1 MLARVR
7 HRNVVTVYGAQQIG
21 DEVGVW
27 MELIRGRHLAQL
39 VREQGPMGPEEA
51 TVVGIS
57 VCQALAAVH
66 AAGLL
71 HRDIKANNVM
81 RESGGRIV
89 LMDFGAGRE
98 SGPDGAGADL
108 AGTPVYMA
116 PEVLNGGPASPA
128 SDLYSVGVLLFYSVT
143 GDYPVVGES
152 MLELSL
158 AHRRGQRRLLADRR
172 PDLPDGFIRAVE
184 RALSPSPGSRP
195 ASAGS
200 MMRDLAGAL
209 PGSSFDS
216 PIGPVLQADLVTP
229 RQLTPSHLLGP
240 APPSTSHNRA
250 AVWAGVAALAVA
262 GLGLLGFL
270 TTAAFN
276 QSLGREAAFSDDRIV
291 DWWIFGAKSL
301 VWPVLLA
308 AVVVVA
314 GRLSVSGWQVLRRLR
329 HPRASRTPPGRW
341 LNRTAR
347 VFGTD
352 SPVTLSQWIVLL
364 HVVSLAV
371 VALLHLDLLNA
382 VVFTSEADARQLAQ
396 MSPDHTAP
404 LYFRSYVALTMVG
417 AGAAWYELLSTP
429 ERRSAIHRTTIT
441 AGAVTMVVAL
451 LMLAIPYRLLYHNEM
466 PLTTFNGERCYET
479 GTRGTQVLLYCP
491 DAPAPE
497 GRVKIAERTL
507 LSNSGITV
515 RESMFSQA
523 SPPR

>member
-1 MLARVR
+1 
-7 HRNVVTVYGAQQIG
+7 
-21 DEVGVW
+21 
-27 MELIRGRHLAQL
+27 
-39 VREQGPMGPEEA
+39 
-51 TVVGIS
+51 
-57 VCQALAAVH
+57 
-66 AAGLL
+66 
-71 HRDIKANNVM
+71 M

-98 SGPDGAGADL
+98 SGPERAGADL

-116 PEVLNGGPASPA
+116 PEVLDGGPASAA

-209 PGSSFDS
+209 PGSSIDS

-229 RQLTPSHLLGP
+229 RLLTPSHLLGP
-240 APPSTSHNRA
+240 APPATSHNRA
-250 AVWAGVAALAVA
+250 AVVAGVSALAVA

-276 QSLGREAAFSDDRIV
+276 QSLGRDATFSDDRIV

-308 AVVVVA
+308 AVVIVA
-314 GRLSVSGWQVLRRLR
+314 GRLAVSAWQVLRRLGR
-329 HPRASRTPPGRW
+329 SFAPRALTGQW
-341 LNRTAR
+341 LHRTAR
-347 VFGTD
+347 LSGAD
-352 SPVTLSQWIVLL
+352 SPVALSQWIVLA
-364 HVVSLAV
+364 HVVSIAGL
-371 VALLHLDLLNA
+371 ALLYQDLLYA
-382 VVFTSEADARQLAQ
+382 VVFTSQAEARQLVQ
-396 MSPDHTAP
+396 LSPNHIAP
-404 LYFRSYVALTMVG
+404 ILFRSFVALTMVG
-417 AGAAWYELLSTP
+417 AGAAWYGLLSTP
-429 ERRSAIHRTTIT
+429 ERRAAIHRTTIT
-441 AGAVTMVVAL
+441 AGAVTMVLAL
-451 LMLAIPYRLLYHNEM
+451 LMLVIPYRLLYHNEM

-479 GTRGTQVLLYCP
+479 GARGTQVLLYCP
-491 DAPAPE
+491 DAPAPD
-497 GRVKIAERTL
+497 GRMKIAERTL
-507 LSNSGITV
+507 LSDPGITV
-515 RESMFSQA
+515 RESIFSQA